1 MIKISEKMKNL
12 EMKMSLG
19 ILTATVTV
27 RPSCNEILSLLNHEV
42 KNIES
47 QYTLE
52 NYRNETLEASR
63 KIYKALGKDPSR
75 YRISSD
81 SLFRRIIKG
90 KGVYY
95 VNNVVDINNIISLRT
110 LWSVGAYDLNKIQGD
125 IVYGVGTTED
135 VYEGIGRGSLNID
148 KLPVLIDSIS
158 PFGSATSDSTRTM
171 VTTETT
177 ELLMVVH
184 AFGGDDGLV
193 EAMSDMKI
201 YLEEYADASQI
212 DIKIK

>member
-1 MIKISEKMKNL
+1 MIKISEKIKNIEL
-12 EMKMSLG
+12 NMSLG

-27 RPSCNEILSLLNHEV
+27 RPSCHEIVSLLEHEV

-52 NYRNETLEASR
+52 NYRNETLEACR

-95 VNNVVDINNIISLRT
+95 VNNIVDINNIISLRT

-125 IVYGVGTTED
+125 IVYGVGTKED
-135 VYEGIGRGSLNID
+135 LYEGIGRGLLNID

-158 PFGSATSDSTRTM
+158 PFGSATSDSLRTM

-184 AFGGDDGLV
+184 AFGGNDGLV
-193 EAMSDMKI
+193 EAMNDMKI
-201 YLEEYADASQI
+201 YLEQYGSATQV
-212 DIKIK
+212 DIKII

>member
-1 MIKISEKMKNL
+1 MIKISEKMKHL